1 MFKEYWEVHEG
12 EYETLSAIL
21 AEEDDLLLM
30 EADYAASHG
39 RLWD

>member
-12 EYETLSAIL
+12 EFEALSAIL

-30 EADYAASHG
+30 EADYTASHG